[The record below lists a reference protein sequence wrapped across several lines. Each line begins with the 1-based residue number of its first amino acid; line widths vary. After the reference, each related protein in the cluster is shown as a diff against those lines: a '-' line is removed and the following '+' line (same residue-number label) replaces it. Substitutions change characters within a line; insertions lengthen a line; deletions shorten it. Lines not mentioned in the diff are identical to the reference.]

1 MNRGETDDCS
11 DVNSDE
17 RPEVD
22 RSTLSQELVPMYDC
36 VVELTELLENY
47 NGDLGQAGCL
57 TGPGSWWANIC

>member
-11 DVNSDE
+11 DVDSSE

-22 RSTLSQELVPMYDC
+22 RSTLSEELVPMYDC

-47 NGDLGQAGCL
+47 NGDLGQVGCL
-57 TGPGSWWANIC
+57 TGSLGSW